1 MTAFMI
7 ASIALFA
14 LLSMALSTTSG
25 ASWSKRMMV
34 VVYRVENH
42 LRSLMSKRMVTG
54 WSVDADGVSHCHDL
68 MVLDPDRVG
77 AILSTA
83 ACKAIVT
90 LLGETGLDSR
100 STVVLTAAPADSA
113 VKSVYWSVQSSTG
126 DSWTGVTDEN
136 GDSVIQAWS
145 PVDTES
151 NFVFADDAM
160 SAVIS
165 R

>member
-68 MVLDPDRVG
+68 MVLDPDR
-77 AILSTA
+77 
-83 ACKAIVT
+83 
-90 LLGETGLDSR
+90 D
-100 STVVLTAAPADSA
+100 
-113 VKSVYWSVQSSTG
+113 SVYSRLQG
-126 DSWTGVTDEN
+126 DSDAAWRDWFRL
-136 GDSVIQAWS
+136 SVDCRAHCC
-145 PVDTES
+145 
-151 NFVFADDAM
+151 
-160 SAVIS
+160 S
-165 R
+165 RR